1 MAVSVSLK
9 SFSSTK
15 RKCVEYFAL
24 GLTFIASL
32 EIAKIFNINIIFI
45 GLTYMQMYLEVCLK
59 PSQRSMVEIHCE
71 NHKMSQN
78 GYRMS
83 IFI

>member
-9 SFSSTK
+9 SFVAPQGSVSK
-15 RKCVEYFAL
+15 FCVRFDLYSITGNSANIQYEYNFYRTDLYANV
-24 GLTFIASL
+24 FR
-32 EIAKIFNINIIFI
+32 
-45 GLTYMQMYLEVCLK
+45 VCLK

>member
-1 MAVSVSLK
+1 
-9 SFSSTK
+9 
-15 RKCVEYFAL
+15 
-24 GLTFIASL
+24 
-32 EIAKIFNINIIFI
+32 
-45 GLTYMQMYLEVCLK
+45 MQMCLEVCLK